1 MFGKNQTAKIAH
13 DQSGDSLEVHS
24 IFYTIQGEGPHA
36 GEPAIFIR
44 LAGCNLKCHFCDTE
58 FERFST
64 ASVEEIV
71 DRVMRANKDSASSLV
86 VLTGG
91 EPMRQ
96 QIVPLV
102 EALDEAGYYTQ
113 IETAGTCW
121 PPGLE
126 KIIVG
131 ACELVCSPKT
141 PKVHPKVETMCQHW
155 KYIIRKG
162 EISALDG
169 LPNMSTQVPG
179 SKAELFRP
187 HDCTATIWVQPCAEY
202 YPLNLELINPEA
214 SMENAQECVR
224 IAMLYGYRVS
234 VQVHKILGLE

>member
-1 MFGKNQTAKIAH
+1 MKKWFHLIWLNYITLQIAWC
-13 DQSGDSLEVHS
+13 
-24 IFYTIQGEGPHA
+24 Y
-36 GEPAIFIR
+36 R
-44 LAGCNLKCHFCDTE
+44 LAVRLGVWRATL
-58 FERFST
+58 
-64 ASVEEIV
+64 EELI
-71 DRVMRANKDSASSLV
+71 K
-86 VLTGG
+86 GG
-91 EPMRQ
+91 A
-96 QIVPLV
+96 V
-102 EALDEAGYYTQ
+102 
-113 IETAGTCW
+113 
-121 PPGLE
+121 
-126 KIIVG
+126 
-131 ACELVCSPKT
+131 ELVCSPKT
-141 PKVHPKVETMCQHW
+141 PKIHLKIEEYCLHW